1 MSVEVRAVTK
11 YVHMSSQKVRLVVD
25 LVRGKRVNDALAL
38 LKYSTKSAARP
49 VAKTI
54 ASAAANAEENYGL
67 ARGDLYVAKIC
78 ADEGPTLKRG
88 MFGARGRFKP
98 LLKRSSHITVVLQSV
113 EERA

>member
-1 MSVEVRAVTK
+1 
-11 YVHMSSQKVRLVVD
+11 MSSQKVKLVVD
-25 LVRGKRVNDALAL
+25 MVRGKGVNEALAL

-49 VAKTI
+49 VAQTI

-67 ARGDLYVAKIC
+67 ARGELYVARIF

-98 LLKRSSHITVVLQSV
+98 LLKRSSHITVVLENQ
-113 EERA
+113 E